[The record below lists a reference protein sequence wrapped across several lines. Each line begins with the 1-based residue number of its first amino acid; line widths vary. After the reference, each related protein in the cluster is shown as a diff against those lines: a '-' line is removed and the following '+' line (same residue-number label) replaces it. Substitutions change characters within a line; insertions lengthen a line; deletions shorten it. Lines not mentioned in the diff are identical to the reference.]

1 MLDTRLG
8 VERVEPHPFVGEVPS
23 HGVGVEGGELV
34 ADGEGQSVVDAGG
47 DAHAQLEGMDAP
59 LVAVDVVIVGRD
71 ARYPVVACDVY
82 PFVGDVQQQSG
93 FSGEMEVREVCPQEG
108 WGHEEDRRTE
118 VEVGGGLWVVGDCP
132 PFAAWGTFHVQRSP
146 ETDGTADT
154 DTGQRH
160 PVITHFDLP
169 EVCCQDV
176 ACQVDAVVWCVI
188 FVPGGGT
195 DGEEGEPQRCEGEE
209 GARMALRESLK
220 HTTFHILFWA

>member
-1 MLDTRLG
+1 MGAGHVGKKAADGVTGRLFRWRKKRPPHREGLQVNREREVGTVQDTRLG

-59 LVAVDVVIVGRD
+59 LVAADVVIVGRD

-108 WGHEEDRRTE
+108 RGHEEDRRTE
-118 VEVGGGLWVVGDCP
+118 VRGW
-132 PFAAWGTFHVQRSP
+132 WGTQGR
-146 ETDGTADT
+146 
-154 DTGQRH
+154 R
-160 PVITHFDLP
+160 
-169 EVCCQDV
+169 
-176 ACQVDAVVWCVI
+176 
-188 FVPGGGT
+188 
-195 DGEEGEPQRCEGEE
+195 
-209 GARMALRESLK
+209 
-220 HTTFHILFWA
+220 